1 MDRELAIVPGIEPDL
16 LARIVDRV
24 LALEPG
30 AIAILVSGSYAQGA
44 ADEQSDLDLVVVRE
58 GEPSTPYRMWFEER
72 PGHSPLHV
80 SPSWRSVERCLAERS
95 EPEAWAL
102 GFPVHDVTSYV
113 WATDDVRATFGD
125 PPDYVHPPPS
135 PELEDFVEFLGKVR
149 RCASLGDRV
158 GVRAFAR
165 EAAALAPGLLRALN
179 PEVVV
184 RNRREA
190 VEAARGLP
198 VAPDHYRED
207 FEVAFGISA
216 ADDAAVERS
225 ALRLGRDL
233 LAFLRERR
241 PDADPQPDIAR
252 YLANGTFERH
262 LGFVDPI

>member
-113 WATDDVRATFGD
+113 WATDAARATLGD
-125 PPDYVHPPPS
+125 PPDYVHPAAG

-149 RCASLGDRV
+149 RCASLGDGV
-158 GVRAFAR
+158 GVRTFAR

-184 RNRREA
+184 RDRREA
-190 VEAARGLP
+190 VEAARGLD

>member
-1 MDRELAIVPGIEPDL
+1 MDRVVEVVPGLEPEL
-16 LARIVDRV
+16 LERV
-24 LALEPG
+24 VERLVQLEPG
-30 AIAILVSGSYAQGA
+30 AIAILVSGSYAKGA

-72 PGHSPLHV
+72 PGRSPLHV

-113 WATDDVRATFGD
+113 WATDAARATLGD
-125 PPDYVHPPPS
+125 PPDYVHPS
-135 PELEDFVEFLGKVR
+135 ANPELEDFVELLGKVR
-149 RCASLGDRV
+149 RCAALGDAV
-158 GVRAFAR
+158 GVRTFAR

-179 PEVVV
+179 SEVLV
-184 RNRREA
+184 RDRREA
-190 VEAARGLP
+190 VEAARGLDVVP
-198 VAPDHYRED
+198 EHYRED
-207 FEVAFGISA
+207 FEAAFGIVA

-225 ALRLGRDL
+225 ALRLGREL

-252 YLANGTFERH
+252 YLADGTLEKH
-262 LGFVDPI
+262 LRFVDRS